1 MTVDVTAEHIKKG
14 KPRSCS
20 RCPVGWAIRGAVP
33 GGVLV
38 NAIPGYISMAGGPFK
53 MPESVVE
60 FVHRFDAGEPVEPI
74 SFELPVEQR

>member
-1 MTVDVTAEHIKKG
+1 MTVEVTAEHIKKG

-38 NAIPGYISMAGGPFK
+38 NAIPGYICMVGGPFK
-53 MPESVVE
+53 MPENVVA
-60 FVHRFDAGEPVEPI
+60 FVRRFDAGEPVVP
-74 SFELPVEQR
+74 FAFPLPVQ